1 SPFVPLISR
10 LSPLF
15 SICDPDTGMP
25 SASKTARARLST
37 SWTEP
42 STIDSAPRLVRYTPV
57 PAPAAAAPAARH
69 PGNPAARAITK
80 AQPPRHFDLDSMS
93 SKLSTSAAGCDLI
106 TSTGPAP
113 LAGSGR
119 RGDVSLRRGTFA
131 RFRAGLAGRTALDTP
146 RAVAQP
152 R

>member
-1 SPFVPLISR
+1 MVCAPCRSIETVISRSPFVPLISR
-10 LSPLF
+10 FSPLF

-93 SKLSTSAAGCDLI
+93 SKLSNSAAGCDLF
-106 TSTGPAP
+106 TSTGPGL
-113 LAGSGR
+113 LAVSGR
-119 RGDVSLRRGTFA
+119 LETSPFA
-131 RFRAGLAGRTALDTP
+131 A
-146 RAVAQP
+146 
-152 R
+152 